1 MRQLAAAFFGIWRAT
16 VGALI
21 PDACRFTP
29 SCSHYAAEAVLR
41 RGLLRG
47 GLLTLWRLA
56 RCQPFSKGGYDPVVP
71 SRPPC
76 RDGRVDTPFAPP
88 RE

>member
-1 MRQLAAAFFGIWRAT
+1 VRALVAACFGLWRAT
-16 VGALI
+16 IGAVI

-47 GLLTLWRLA
+47 ALLTLWRLA

-71 SRPPC
+71 SAPPC
-76 RDGRVDTPFAPP
+76 RRASVAP
-88 RE
+88 RHD